1 MTSPNETPRG
11 TGRSSSPPENATG
24 TGSPTDGL
32 AEDVRRMAS
41 DVVDKTR
48 SAAASMADRVQSEAG
63 DLAEKAKQRA
73 MDAVDEGRDMG
84 ANRLEGVAHAAHA
97 AADALEEKVPEFAAY
112 AHRAARSIEDFSRS
126 VRSRSVPDMMYS
138 ANDFAR
144 RRPAAVFG
152 ATLLAGFAVARFL
165 SSSSRDD
172 DGRNRG
178 DEPGGRSM
186 GPGRSGY
193 GCGGESGARMRHGG
207 MGAGPGAGR
216 GTSPMGGAAGT
227 GSSGYAGM
235 ESRGEQNSGRN
246 TTGEGIGRRGF
257 SQGAGGRSSG
267 DPARPGMARGVG
279 EGPPIPP
286 MTPGGMT
293 PGDMTPGGLG
303 EGGFA
308 RGTPGGEGSVPS
320 VAPSS
325 SPGSTLG
332 TPGAGGTAGR
342 GLGGGRRGPGAE
354 ATDKGRE

>member
-1 MTSPNETPRG
+1 
-11 TGRSSSPPENATG
+11 
-24 TGSPTDGL
+24 
-32 AEDVRRMAS
+32 MAS

-84 ANRLEGVAHAAHA
+84 ASRLEGVAHAAHA
-97 AADALEEKVPEFAAY
+97 AADALEEKVPEFAEY

-172 DGRNRG
+172 DGRHRG
-178 DEPGGRSM
+178 DEPDGRAM
-186 GPGRSGY
+186 APRRPGY
-193 GCGGESGARMRHGG
+193 
-207 MGAGPGAGR
+207 GPGAGR
-216 GTSPMGGAAGT
+216 GTSPMGGAAGA
-227 GSSGYAGM
+227 GSAGYAGM

-257 SQGAGGRSSG
+257 GQGAVGQSPGSG
-267 DPARPGMARGVG
+267 DPSRPGMARGIG

-293 PGDMTPGGLG
+293 PGGLG
-303 EGGFA
+303 EGGFS
-308 RGTPGGEGSVPS
+308 RGTPEREGGASS

-325 SPGSTLG
+325 SPGST
-332 TPGAGGTAGR
+332 PVS
-342 GLGGGRRGPGAE
+342 
-354 ATDKGRE
+354 